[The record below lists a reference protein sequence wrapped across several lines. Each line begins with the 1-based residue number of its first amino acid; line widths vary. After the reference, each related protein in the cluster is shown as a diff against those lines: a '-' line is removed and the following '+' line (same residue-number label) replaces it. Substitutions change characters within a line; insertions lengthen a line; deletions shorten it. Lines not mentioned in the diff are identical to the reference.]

1 MLRQVRIVSEQAVVK
16 AAKVRALPNQNSSPR
31 QLLGMSW
38 AHFLNDGS
46 ANYLPGILPAILLS
60 LNEPVSMAG
69 AIMASL
75 MIGQA
80 LQPFFGWV
88 ADRVGGKK
96 LIIIGLFGSSLGGA
110 LLGFAQHNLLFL
122 IGLLL
127 VIGVG
132 NSMFHPQALAA
143 VRSIVQK
150 RQGLSLS
157 LFLIGGELGRGIW
170 PTVTSWIVVQF
181 GLINLWVTVIP
192 ALITL
197 PFLFKFAPHLPAKR
211 GPTAKIKWSQ
221 HVFPMMGLVG
231 YSSTRSLVV
240 YGLVTFIPLLWHQH
254 GGSLVS
260 GASIITTLL
269 AVGVIGNLSGGHVAD
284 RLGRRPVMTL
294 SSIFVT
300 ILAPFFLFISGAWIW
315 IIAALLGIML
325 FSSAP
330 VTVLIGQD
338 IFPENRSMG
347 SGIALGLAN
356 GIGSMLVFVVGF
368 FVTEKT
374 IESIFWILAVVSLLS
389 IVFSLIIPKS
399 LMSHSVD
406 AHH

>member
-1 MLRQVRIVSEQAVVK
+1 MIKMVRIVSKQLVVE
-16 AAKVRALPNQNSSPR
+16 ARALPDQESSTR
-31 QLLGMSW
+31 RLIGMSW

-69 AIMASL
+69 AIMAAL

-80 LQPFFGWV
+80 LQPFFGWI
-88 ADRVGGKK
+88 ADRIGGKN
-96 LIIIGLFGSSLGGA
+96 LIIIGLFGSSIGGA
-110 LLGFAQHNLLFL
+110 LLGVAQHNLGLL
-122 IGLLL
+122 IALLL

-157 LFLIGGELGRGIW
+157 FFLIGGELGRGIW
-170 PTVTSWIVVQF
+170 PTVTSWIVVHF
-181 GLINLWVTVIP
+181 GLINLWITAIP

-197 PFLFKFAPHLPAKR
+197 PFLIKFAPHLPSKK
-211 GPTAKIKWSQ
+211 GQSAKIKWSS
-221 HVFPMMGLVG
+221 HVMPMVGLVG

-240 YGLVTFIPLLWHQH
+240 YGLVTFIPLLWHLH

-269 AVGVIGNLSGGHVAD
+269 AIGVIGNLSGGHIAD
-284 RLGRRPVMTL
+284 RLGRRLVMVT
-294 SSIFVT
+294 SSILVMVFS
-300 ILAPFFLFISGAWIW
+300 PFFLFTTGAWIW
-315 IIAALLGIML
+315 LVAALLGIML

-356 GIGSMLVFVVGF
+356 GIGSLLVFFVGF
-368 FVTEKT
+368 FVTDRT
-374 IESIFWILAVVSLLS
+374 IESIFWILAVVSFLS
-389 IVFSLIIPKS
+389 IIFSIMIPKS
-399 LMSHSVD
+399 LMSHGGGT
-406 AHH
+406 HH

>member
-1 MLRQVRIVSEQAVVK
+1 MIKTVRIVSKEMVVE
-16 AAKVRALPNQNSSPR
+16 ARALPTQDSGSR
-31 QLLGMSW
+31 RLLGMSW

-46 ANYLPGILPAILLS
+46 ANYLPGILPAILIALK
-60 LNEPVSMAG
+60 EPVSMAG
-69 AIMASL
+69 AIMAAL

-80 LQPFFGWV
+80 LQPFFGWI
-88 ADRVGGKK
+88 ADRIGGKS
-96 LIIIGLFGSSLGGA
+96 LIVIGLFGSSIGGA
-110 LLGFAQHNLLFL
+110 LLGVAQHNLALL
-122 IGLLL
+122 IALLL

-157 LFLIGGELGRGIW
+157 FFLIGGELGRGIW
-170 PTVTSWIVVQF
+170 PTVTSWIVVHF
-181 GLINLWVTVIP
+181 GLINLWITAIP

-197 PFLFKFAPHLPAKR
+197 PFLAKFAPHLPAKK
-211 GPTAKIKWSQ
+211 GQSVKIQWSS
-221 HVFPMMGLVG
+221 HVLPMVGLIG
-231 YSSTRSLVV
+231 YSSTRSLVI
-240 YGLVTFIPLLWHQH
+240 YGLVTFIPLLWHLH

-269 AVGVIGNLSGGHVAD
+269 AIGVIGNLSGGHVAD
-284 RLGRRPVMTL
+284 RLGRRPVMVL
-294 SSIFVT
+294 SSILVMIFS
-300 ILAPFFLFISGAWIW
+300 PFFLFTTGAWIW
-315 IIAALLGIML
+315 LVAAILGIML

-356 GIGSMLVFVVGF
+356 GIGSLLVFFVGF
-368 FVTEKT
+368 FVTDKT
-374 IESIFWILAVVSLLS
+374 IESIFWILAVVSFLS
-389 IVFSLIIPKS
+389 IIFSLIIPKS
-399 LMSHSVD
+399 LMTHSEGSH
-406 AHH
+406 H